1 VITEQD
7 SAKQQSQPQHRFG
20 FLLLPSCNMMALSAA
35 IEPLRVAN
43 MLSGKALYRWQL
55 FSTDGQ
61 QVKASNT
68 TGIAV
73 DGGLSEADH
82 FLQDNDT
89 LFVCASWYPEQL
101 DDHKLFTW
109 LRKLARSERR
119 LGSIDTG
126 AIVLAR
132 AQLLAGYRAT
142 ANYDVL
148 AGFAEDHPEVTVTD
162 HLFEIDRSRI
172 SCSAGTAPMDMM
184 LSLMREHWGEEIT
197 QRVSR
202 HLFYQQLRSGGESQ
216 TALVREFGYDFPRQ
230 LQYAVHL
237 MEQSIESRESISQIA
252 QQAGTSVRTLERL
265 FQQHTQMTPTHF
277 YLRLRLERGRQ
288 YLLHTGMSVLQVAIA
303 CGFLSQE
310 HFARRYKAVFG
321 RTPREERQVSAVQ
334 TTADMAAVE
343 V

>member
-1 VITEQD
+1 MTEQQLENT
-7 SAKQQSQPQHRFG
+7 AVQRQYRFG
-20 FLLLPSCNMMALSAA
+20 FLLLPNCNMMALSAA

-43 MLSGKALYRWQL
+43 MLTEQALYSWQL

-73 DGGLSEADH
+73 DGGLPQADE
-82 FLQDNDT
+82 FLRAQDT

-101 DDHKLFTW
+101 DDQNLFAW
-109 LRKLARSERR
+109 LKKLARSQCR

-132 AQLLAGYRAT
+132 AQLLSGYRAT

-148 AGFAEDHPEVTVTD
+148 AGFSEDHPEVTVTD
-162 HLFEIDRSRI
+162 HLFEIDRNRI

-237 MEQSIESRESISQIA
+237 MEQNIESRESIAQIA
-252 QQAGTSVRTLERL
+252 QQVGTSLRTLERL
-265 FQQHTQMTPTHF
+265 FQQHTQMTPAHF
-277 YLRLRLERGRQ
+277 YLRLRLEKSRQ
-288 YLLHTGMSVLQVAIA
+288 YLLHTRMSVLQVAIA

-321 RTPREERQVSAVQ
+321 RTPREERQVAAVQ
-334 TTADMAAVE
+334 TTADMAAIE